1 MNNNNNNNN
10 SGGNIKKQIISN
22 KNGCGMTKPQMPL
35 SARKL
40 PFVSSY
46 IVCFVFSRV
55 FLYVREQSG
64 VKIIQSLQTIFHA
77 IEDVSHDK
85 DIHLSRL

>member
-1 MNNNNNNNN
+1 
-10 SGGNIKKQIISN
+10 
-22 KNGCGMTKPQMPL
+22 MTKPQMPL